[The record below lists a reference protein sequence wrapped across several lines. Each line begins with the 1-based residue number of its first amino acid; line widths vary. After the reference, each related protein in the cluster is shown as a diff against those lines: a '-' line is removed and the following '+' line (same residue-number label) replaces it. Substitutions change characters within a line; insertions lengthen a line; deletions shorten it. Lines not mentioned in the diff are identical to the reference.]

1 MAFLDIFVG
10 VPQSKYTATA
20 ILAAIIV
27 VSLAILFGKEH
38 IPLGQK
44 FAFVLIVFLVSLPS
58 IVLTLFQLTC
68 LVTGSSKNR
77 WCGWYAWLVSI
88 LLIIYSVLIIVIA
101 VVAFSSGK
109 SVNKSLNLGSL
120 EGFEEEKVK
129 SDIANANHFANE
141 YFENSTNGATAPTI
155 VAKQPESHEQP
166 PMPPMPMK
174 KEPFADEEDYE
185 NEEQFMNREAFAED
199 YENIEEP
206 FVTAGGASIPAPAG
220 TAAKFSNV
228 MPLY

>member
-20 ILAAIIV
+20 ILAAIVV
-27 VSLAILFGKEH
+27 VSLAILFGKEN

-68 LVTGSSKNR
+68 LVTGASKNR

-88 LLIIYSVLIIVIA
+88 LLIIYSILIIVIA

-109 SVNKSLNLGSL
+109 SVNKALELGNM
-120 EGFEEEKVK
+120 EGFQDELNQA
-129 SDIANANHFANE
+129 DTFANE
-141 YFENSTNGATAPTI
+141 YFTEKVDATPASAQAPAPTPAPA
-155 VAKQPESHEQP
+155 VHEPQVPPPSKFTNPEDFEEEQ
-166 PMPPMPMK
+166 
-174 KEPFADEEDYE
+174 KEAFTEDYE
-185 NEEQFMNREAFAED
+185 NEEMF
-199 YENIEEP
+199 EN
-206 FVTAGGASIPAPAG
+206 VSGGMSIPAPAG
-220 TAAKFSNV
+220 MSKFANV
-228 MPLY
+228 ASLF